1 MTSLKNK
8 LPSVPMAANIQQLKI
23 NSHEL
28 SIVVSDCLFD
38 ESFIAKF

>member
-23 NSHEL
+23 NIHAL
-28 SIVVSDCLFD
+28 SMVVD
-38 ESFIAKF
+38 ESFIVGF